1 MKIYHWII
9 ACCLLLPLGGCS
21 NWLDVIPEDSVDEKD
36 LFSTGE
42 GYRNALNGVYRQ
54 MSQTSMY
61 GQQMS
66 WGFIDV
72 LGQLYNTQKLS
83 NYSAY
88 GIAGKNYAYRDETVK
103 SVIQVIWS
111 NTYNSIANC
120 NNIVGRITGEDPS
133 KFRGGEA
140 EQHMIQGEA
149 LALRAF
155 LHFDLLRLWAPAPVT
170 NPSGNYMPYFENYPS
185 TYEPDKSV
193 QEILSLVERD
203 LLQAKNLVA
212 PFDTLPDKSMLVA
225 EKRIKNNW
233 VSSSVTDLF
242 FLYRGFRMNYYAV
255 IAQLARVYNYMG
267 EYEKAVHC
275 AQEVLDAYA
284 EEYAAVCFQLSK
296 KEEVQNNDRKRYK
309 EVIFALSNEL
319 NLDNYEPYY
328 TTSSDRLV
336 LAGYPGIFDDEA
348 DVRKEYL
355 TETSGADRIC
365 NKYIL
370 PTNNT
375 LEYTQTEDLIP
386 LIRVSEMY
394 FIQAEYLYR
403 KGETQ
408 AAIEQLDQVRVARD
422 CTKGRLTVSSLDDFK
437 KILIDEARREFMQE
451 GQLYY
456 YFKRLNIKPLESM
469 PDDGFVF
476 PLPDNEVI
484 N

>member
-225 EKRIKNNW
+225 EK
-233 VSSSVTDLF
+233 
-242 FLYRGFRMNYYAV
+242 
-255 IAQLARVYNYMG
+255 
-267 EYEKAVHC
+267 YEKAAHC

>member
-242 FLYRGFRMNYYAV
+242 FL
-255 IAQLARVYNYMG
+255 
-267 EYEKAVHC
+267 C
-275 AQEVLDAYA
+275 
-284 EEYAAVCFQLSK
+284 
-296 KEEVQNNDRKRYK
+296 
-309 EVIFALSNEL
+309 
-319 NLDNYEPYY
+319 
-328 TTSSDRLV
+328 
-336 LAGYPGIFDDEA
+336 
-348 DVRKEYL
+348 
-355 TETSGADRIC
+355 RIM
-365 NKYIL
+365 K
-370 PTNNT
+370 
-375 LEYTQTEDLIP
+375 
-386 LIRVSEMY
+386 
-394 FIQAEYLYR
+394 
-403 KGETQ
+403 
-408 AAIEQLDQVRVARD
+408 
-422 CTKGRLTVSSLDDFK
+422 
-437 KILIDEARREFMQE
+437 
-451 GQLYY
+451 
-456 YFKRLNIKPLESM
+456 
-469 PDDGFVF
+469 
-476 PLPDNEVI
+476 
-484 N
+484 

>member
-1 MKIYHWII
+1 MKTKISLII
-9 ACCLLLPLGGCS
+9 SACN
-21 NWLDVIPEDSVDEKD
+21 NWLDIELDNKVEDSK
-36 LFSTGE
+36 LFSTPE
-42 GYRNALNGVYRQ
+42 GFEEALAGIYSSLSKQNMFG
-54 MSQTSMY
+54 QTYTMEY
-61 GQQMS
+61 
-66 WGFIDV
+66 IDV
-72 LGQLYNTQKLS
+72 LAQYYSYSSIKSTYEYWKDYNYQNSGSKST
-83 NYSAY
+83 
-88 GIAGKNYAYRDETVK
+88 IAG
-103 SVIQVIWS
+103 IWNNLYS
-111 NTYNSIANC
+111 NISQANC
-120 NNIVGRITGEDPS
+120 ILEWADKNASVLSESQRNQIR
-133 KFRGGEA
+133 
-140 EQHMIQGEA
+140 GEA
-149 LALRAF
+149 LGLRAF

-267 EYEKAVHC
+267 EYEKAAHC

>member
-1 MKIYHWII
+1 MKKYIVSI
-9 ACCLLLPLGGCS
+9 CLGMVFLSSCS
-21 NWLDVIPEDSVDEKD
+21 NWLDVQPKTTVEEEKV
-36 LFSTGE
+36 FSRELGFKE
-42 GYRNALNGVYRQ
+42 ALTGVYIKMASTDLYARNL
-54 MSQTSMY
+54 SY
-61 GQQMS
+61 
-66 WGFIDV
+66 GFIDI
-72 LGQLYNTQKLS
+72 LGQRYQASDALTYQNELWYTFPSTKTESYTKTIWEKMYN
-83 NYSAY
+83 
-88 GIAGKNYAYRDETVK
+88 I
-103 SVIQVIWS
+103 
-111 NTYNSIANC
+111 IANV
-120 NNIVGRITGEDPS
+120 NNLLYYCDENKQVFTTGHYYEII
-133 KFRGGEA
+133 K
-140 EQHMIQGEA
+140 GEA
-149 LALRAF
+149 LGLRAF

-267 EYEKAVHC
+267 EYEKAAHC

-437 KILIDEARREFMQE
+437 KRLIDEARRVFMQE

>member
-1 MKIYHWII
+1 MKTKISLII
-9 ACCLLLPLGGCS
+9 ALFFTLSACN
-21 NWLDVIPEDSVDEKD
+21 NWLDIELDNKVEDSK
-36 LFSTGE
+36 LFSTPE
-42 GYRNALNGVYRQ
+42 GFEEALAGIYSSLSKQNMFG
-54 MSQTSMY
+54 QTYTMEY
-61 GQQMS
+61 
-66 WGFIDV
+66 IDV
-72 LGQLYNTQKLS
+72 LAQYYSYSSIKSTYEYWKDYNYQNSGSKST
-83 NYSAY
+83 
-88 GIAGKNYAYRDETVK
+88 IAGIWNNLYSNISQANGILEWADKNA
-103 SVIQVIWS
+103 SVLSESQRNQI
-111 NTYNSIANC
+111 
-120 NNIVGRITGEDPS
+120 R
-133 KFRGGEA
+133 
-140 EQHMIQGEA
+140 GEA
-149 LALRAF
+149 LGLRAF

-267 EYEKAVHC
+267 EYEKAAHC